1 MKLLHSLT
9 SYLSGV
15 AQVCTA
21 ELRRVFSNSGVLL
34 IFFVAGLG
42 YPLLF
47 NLIYQQENLFDVP
60 IAVVDDSQ
68 SAESRRFVHKCDA
81 TPEVQVRYHCN
92 SLQEA
97 RRLMDGHK
105 INGIIY
111 LPSDYGTNIAQLKQA
126 RVCLFCD
133 MSSFLYYKSV
143 FMGANFAML
152 DEMHH
157 IEFVRYGMT
166 GITGEQAAD
175 LVTPVAYDDVKL
187 FVPGGGFTSFLIPAL
202 LVLVIHQTLFFGIG
216 MVGGSAR
223 EDGTELSVIP
233 MRYRRSRHDVV
244 VVGRVMAYMLIY
256 LGLAAVDLFLIPVL
270 FELPHI
276 GRFSDLVLFFLPF
289 LLATICFAI
298 TCSCW
303 TKTRES
309 GLVTM
314 VFFSIILLFL
324 SGFVWPQCSMPAF
337 WRYFGYLFPST
348 HAIQGYVRINSMG
361 AALHEVSF
369 EYLML
374 WALTAVYFVTA
385 CLSVRYTVHRS
396 MKRNDGAQAII
407 PSSMR

>member
-1 MKLLHSLT
+1 MKLLNSLT

-15 AQVCTA
+15 AEVCTR

-42 YPLLF
+42 YPILF
-47 NLIYQQENLFDVP
+47 NLIYEKENLENIPV
-60 IAVVDDSQ
+60 AVVDDSK
-68 SAESRRFVHKCDA
+68 SVESRRFIHKCDA
-81 TPEVQVRYHCN
+81 TPEVQIRYHCN
-92 SLQEA
+92 SIEEA
-97 RRLMDGHK
+97 RRLMDQRK
-105 INGIIY
+105 VNGIIY
-111 LPSDYGTNIAQLKQA
+111 FPADYGEKLAKLEQTRI
-126 RVCLFCD
+126 CLFCD

-143 FMGANFAML
+143 FMGANFTML
-152 DEMHH
+152 DEMHN
-157 IEFVRYGMT
+157 IEYVRYGMT
-166 GITGEQAAD
+166 GITGVQASD

-202 LVLVIHQTLFFGIG
+202 LILVIHQTLFFGLG

-223 EDGTELSVIP
+223 EDGTEVTIIP
-233 MRYRRSRHDVV
+233 ERYRRRRYDIV

-256 LGLAAVDLFLIPVL
+256 LVLVAIDLFLIPVL

-276 GRFSDLVLFFLPF
+276 GQFSHLVLFFLPF
-289 LLATICFAI
+289 LLSTICFAI

-309 GLVTM
+309 GIVTM

-324 SGFVWPQCSMPAF
+324 SGFAWPQCSMPTF
-337 WRYFGYLFPST
+337 WRLFSYIFPST

-361 AALHEVSF
+361 ATLREVQF

-374 WALTAVYFVTA
+374 WGLTAFYFLTA
-385 CLSVRYTVHRS
+385 CLSIRYTIY
-396 MKRNDGAQAII
+396 RNRKALAVQGNN
-407 PSSMR
+407 

>member
-1 MKLLHSLT
+1 MKLLRNIT
-9 SYLSGV
+9 CYLSGV
-15 AQVCTA
+15 AEVCTG

-34 IFFVAGLG
+34 VFFVAGLG

-47 NLIYQQENLFDVP
+47 NLIYEKENLTDVP
-60 IAVVDDSQ
+60 VAVVDDSR
-68 SAESRRFVHKCDA
+68 SVESRRFIRKCDA

-92 SLQEA
+92 SIEEA
-97 RRLMDGHK
+97 RSLMDQHK

-111 LPSDYGTNIAQLKQA
+111 FPAEYGAKIAQLEQT
-126 RVCLFCD
+126 RICLFCD

-152 DEMHH
+152 DEMHQ

-166 GITGEQAAD
+166 GITGEQAAE

-202 LVLVIHQTLFFGIG
+202 LILVIHQTLFFGIG

-223 EDGTELSVIP
+223 EDGTEVSVIP
-233 MRYRRSRHDVV
+233 DRYRKSRHDVV
-244 VVGRVMAYMLIY
+244 AVGRLMAYMLIY
-256 LGLAAVDLFLIPVL
+256 LVLVAIDLFLIPEL

-276 GRFSDLVLFFLPF
+276 GRFSDLVVFFLPF

-309 GLVTM
+309 GIVTM
-314 VFFSIILLFL
+314 VFFSVILLFL
-324 SGFVWPQCSMPAF
+324 SGFAWPQCSMPAV
-337 WRYFGYLFPST
+337 WRYFSYIFPST

-361 AALHEVSF
+361 ATLHEVEF

-374 WALTAVYFVTA
+374 WVLTAVYFVTA
-385 CLSVRYTVHRS
+385 CLSVRYTVRRHE
-396 MKRNDGAQAII
+396 KEYPETEAII
-407 PSSMR
+407 